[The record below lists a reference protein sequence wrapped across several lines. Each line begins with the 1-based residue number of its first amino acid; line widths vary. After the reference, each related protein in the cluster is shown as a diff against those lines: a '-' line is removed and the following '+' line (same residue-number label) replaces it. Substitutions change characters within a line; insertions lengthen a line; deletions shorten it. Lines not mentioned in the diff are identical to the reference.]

1 MNKAVIKIIILYF
14 SFMIAYQAIIDTL
27 FKKSSDL
34 LKLSMESLFMI
45 IVIYILLYL
54 LKKSG
59 LKLKLIKKEI
69 FSFKQ
74 IIIIITSISIIII
87 MNLWLSNQ
95 LNVNLFQN
103 VRSNSIIIVLISIV
117 LVGFITPFVEELVAR
132 VLFIDYLFKKR
143 KLGLLVSI
151 IIFFILH
158 VPSTIPEVVFY
169 LSSSVI
175 LSLVYY
181 YTQRFEI
188 VLIIHVFNNLFSL
201 LVL

>member
-45 IVIYILLYL
+45 IVIYVLLYL
-54 LKKSG
+54 FKKSN
-59 LKLKLIKKEI
+59 LKLKLIKKEM

-74 IIIIITSISIIII
+74 IIIIIASITIITI

-103 VRSNSIIIVLISIV
+103 LRSNSITIVLISVV
-117 LVGFITPFVEELVAR
+117 LVGFIIPFVEELVAR
-132 VLFIDYLFKKR
+132 VLFIDYLFKER

-181 YTQRFEI
+181 DTQRFEI